1 MSSKK
6 TKADRIFDQVRH
18 EILTG
23 EILPGAWLRQDEL
36 AQRFEISSTP
46 VREALRRLEAE
57 GLVEHTPY
65 QGVRVIAYTLK
76 DIQDYFN
83 LRSLL
88 EGHAVQ
94 LLIAKENDEDLE
106 KLQDMLQRAREAY
119 ERGDIIPLTE
129 LNWAFHEEIVQ
140 LCDSRLLQDVVEKV
154 WRAFQYDTLLMI
166 PDRAECT
173 LDEHQAVVDAI
184 QRGDE
189 ATAVKEMRSHI
200 EEARKAIV
208 NRLPRMNRKE

>member
-1 MSSKK
+1 MGNKK
-6 TKADRIFDQVRH
+6 TKSDKIVDQVRY

-23 EILPGAWLRQDEL
+23 DILPGAWLRQDEL
-36 AQRFEISSTP
+36 ADRFDISSTP

-76 DIQDYFN
+76 DIEDYFN

-88 EGHAVQ
+88 EGYAVQ
-94 LLIAKENDEDLE
+94 LLIAQDNDDGLE
-106 KLQDMLQRAREAY
+106 KLQAMLQRAREAY

-129 LNWAFHEEIVQ
+129 LNWAFHEEIIH
-140 LCDSRLLQDVVEKV
+140 LCDSRLLQDVVKKV

-166 PDRAECT
+166 PDRAKCT

-184 QRGDE
+184 RQGDE

-208 NRLPRMNRKE
+208 NRLPGVNRMK